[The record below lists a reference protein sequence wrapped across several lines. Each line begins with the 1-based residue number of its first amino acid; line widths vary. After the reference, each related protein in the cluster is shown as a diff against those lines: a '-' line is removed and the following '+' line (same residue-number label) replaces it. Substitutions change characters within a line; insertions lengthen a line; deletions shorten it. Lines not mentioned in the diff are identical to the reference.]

1 MWSLAVLAALAASL
15 SPESTIA
22 VRLKASQLDYFMPPP
37 AGDVIR
43 FRIDARQAPPKSGIL
58 FTGPVPAGRHLYQI
72 QVLHGRR
79 DRTLVIATPVG
90 AGRSSFEVRVAGEG
104 RLDL

>member
-43 FRIDARQAPPKSGIL
+43 FRIDARQAPRRAGSCS
-58 FTGPVPAGRHLYQI
+58 PVPCPRAGISTRS
-72 QVLHGRR
+72 RCCM
-79 DRTLVIATPVG
+79 DG
-90 AGRSSFEVRVAGEG
+90 AIGPW
-104 RLDL
+104 